1 MQRFDNFHIAIFIK
15 IQKEP
20 LMQGKTTCIS
30 GFLFIR
36 TLLKSPDN
44 HRAIREYGLDG
55 FLRR

>member
-1 MQRFDNFHIAIFIK
+1 
-15 IQKEP
+15 
-20 LMQGKTTCIS
+20 MQGKTTCIS

-55 FLRR
+55 LLRR